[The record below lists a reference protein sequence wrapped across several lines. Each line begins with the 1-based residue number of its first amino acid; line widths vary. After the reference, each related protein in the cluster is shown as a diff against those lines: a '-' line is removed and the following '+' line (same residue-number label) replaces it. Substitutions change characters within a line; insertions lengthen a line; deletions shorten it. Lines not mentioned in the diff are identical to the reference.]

1 MTVSTDL
8 IKVSYSGDD
17 STTVFA
23 YTFKVFDEDD
33 LVVIIRDANGVE
45 TTKTITTDYTVSGV
59 GDVGGGNVTML
70 TAPASTETLLI
81 LREQPITQG
90 LDLVPNDPFPADS
103 IEEALDKLVFM
114 MQQQAE
120 ELDRCIKLSKTN
132 TMTSTEFT
140 VSAADRANEVFSF
153 DASGELSI
161 QALGVVGAVTLPL
174 SISNG
179 GTAATDAATART
191 NLGTT
196 EEAEVL
202 ALALS

>member
-59 GDVGGGNVTML
+59 GNANGGNVTML

-161 QALGVVGAVTLPL
+161 QPLGVVGAVTLPL
-174 SISNG
+174 SVANG

-196 EEAEVL
+196 DEAL
-202 ALALS
+202 ALAIALG

>member
-1 MTVSTDL
+1 MTVSTDS

-179 GTAATDAATART
+179 GTAATDAATARA

>member
-59 GDVGGGNVTML
+59 GNANGGNVTML

-161 QALGVVGAVTLPL
+161 QPLGVVGAVTLPL
-174 SISNG
+174 SVANG
-179 GTAATDAATART
+179 GTAASDAATART

-196 EEAEVL
+196 DEAL
-202 ALALS
+202 ALAIALG

>member
-33 LVVIIRDANGVE
+33 LVVIIRDANGAE

-59 GDVGGGNVTML
+59 GNANGGNVTML

-161 QALGVVGAVTLPL
+161 QPLGVVGAVTLPL
-174 SISNG
+174 SVANG
-179 GTAATDAATART
+179 GTAASDAATART

-196 EEAEVL
+196 DEAL
-202 ALALS
+202 ALAIALG

>member
-70 TAPASTETLLI
+70 TAPTSTETLLI

-161 QALGVVGAVTLPL
+161 QPLGVVGAVTLPL

-196 EEAEVL
+196 DEAL
-202 ALALS
+202 ALAIALG

>member
-59 GDVGGGNVTML
+59 GNANGGNVTML

-161 QALGVVGAVTLPL
+161 QPLGVVGAVTLPL
-174 SISNG
+174 SLANG

-196 EEAEVL
+196 DEAL
-202 ALALS
+202 ALAIALG

>member
-59 GDVGGGNVTML
+59 GNANGGNVTML

-179 GTAATDAATART
+179 GTAATDAATARA

>member
-70 TAPASTETLLI
+70 TAPASTETVLI

-132 TMTSTEFT
+132 TMASTEFT
-140 VSAADRANEVFSF
+140 VLAADRANEVFSF

-161 QALGVVGAVTLPL
+161 QPLGVVGAVTLPL

-196 EEAEVL
+196 DEAL
-202 ALALS
+202 ALAIALG